1 MFPETNNHYQ
11 SNRRERSRRSHSVIY
26 SETNKL
32 HITVSQREGK
42 PEEVSLCQCFQK
54 PTDMHITVREEG
66 WLMRS
71 HSGNVSRNQ
80 QAPLVKE
87 DGKKTRAHSANFSR
101 NQLSFRQEGKVE
113 EVSLY
118 QCFQKPTSYTLL
130 LVKVK
135 GRLRRSHSPSVS
147 RNQWSVREDGK
158 DEEVSLCQCFQKSTD
173 ITVREEG
180 RMKRVSLTVVF
191 KNQEA
196 YI

>member
-42 PEEVSLCQCFQK
+42 TEEVSLCQCFQK

-87 DGKKTRAHSANFSR
+87 DGKKTGAHSANLSR

-118 QCFQKPTSYTLL
+118 QCFQKPTSIHIT
-130 LVKVK
+130 V
-135 GRLRRSHSPSVS
+135 
-147 RNQWSVREDGK
+147 NQSEGK
-158 DEEVSLCQCFQKSTD
+158 IEEVSLSQCFQKPMISQRGWERRRGVT
-173 ITVREEG
+173 
-180 RMKRVSLTVVF
+180 LPVF
-191 KNQEA
+191 PEINRHHC
-196 YI
+196 